1 MVAPTGALYL
11 TVVSF
16 NGNPNEGLFILPM
29 FDFYVEVTPT
39 LSTNLKI
46 KEFPDGSFQFLH
58 TDTSYLR
65 AHRQKS
71 VFEGLEV
78 AAGEVRNAHRAV
90 QKVYDLA
97 RSNHWDYFL
106 TMTIAE
112 SYADRYDYDS
122 CAGIAKKYTDVLRHR
137 DCKWLMVPEQHKDG
151 AYHFHALVQGQLPLA
166 EARSPYTGKLLQDKS
181 GRQIYNVDNYRY
193 GWTTVTQ
200 VGDEHKASSYL
211 TKYLSKKIDVPKGRK
226 RYWASKSLDRP
237 VVYYAS
243 CSREM
248 YERYILRDARYCKV
262 ISTQEFG
269 DFVLCED

>member
-1 MVAPTGALYL
+1 MVAPAGALYL
-11 TVVSF
+11 TVPSF
-16 NGNPNEGLFILPM
+16 NGNLKKGLFILLMP
-29 FDFYVEVTPT
+29 DFFVSVTPFR
-39 LSTNLKI
+39 SAHLKI
-46 KEFPDGSFQFLH
+46 KEFPDGSFQFLYS
-58 TDTSYLR
+58 DREDLCPSCR
-65 AHRQKS
+65 KS

-78 AAGEVRNAHRAV
+78 ARKEVENSRRAV

-106 TMTIAE
+106 TLTISD

-122 CAGIAKKYTDVLRHR
+122 CADLAKKYTDVLRHR
-137 DCKWLMVPEQHKDG
+137 DCKWLMVPEQHKDS
-151 AYHFHALVQGQLPLA
+151 AYHFHALVQGLLPLT
-166 EARSPYTGKLLQDKS
+166 EARSPYTGNLLKDKS

-193 GWTTVTQ
+193 GYTTVTQ

-211 TKYLSKKIDVPKGRK
+211 TKYLSKKIEVPKGRK

-243 CSREM
+243 CSKEM
-248 YERYILRDARYCKV
+248 YERYILQDARYCKV

-269 DFVLCED
+269 DFVLSED

>member
-1 MVAPTGALYL
+1 MVASVGALYL
-11 TVVSF
+11 TVPSF
-16 NGNPNEGLFILPM
+16 NGNPKKGLFILPM
-29 FDFYVEVTPT
+29 FDFYVEVSPTP
-39 LSTNLKI
+39 STNLKI

-58 TDTSYLR
+58 SDSSYFC
-65 AHRQKS
+65 ACSQKF

-78 AAGEVRNAHRAV
+78 VRKEVENSRRAV

-106 TMTIAE
+106 TMTISPDYAE
-112 SYADRYDYDS
+112 RYDYDS
-122 CAGIAKKYTDVLRHR
+122 CAGLAKKYTDVLRHW

-151 AYHFHALVQGQLPLA
+151 AYHFHALVQGQLPLT
-166 EARSPYTGKLLQDKS
+166 EARSPYTGKLLKDKS

-211 TKYLSKKIDVPKGRK
+211 TKYLSKAIEVPKGRK
-226 RYWASKSLDRP
+226 RYWASKSLDKP

-248 YERYILRDARYCKV
+248 YERYILQDARYCKV
-262 ISTQEFG
+262 ISTQKFG